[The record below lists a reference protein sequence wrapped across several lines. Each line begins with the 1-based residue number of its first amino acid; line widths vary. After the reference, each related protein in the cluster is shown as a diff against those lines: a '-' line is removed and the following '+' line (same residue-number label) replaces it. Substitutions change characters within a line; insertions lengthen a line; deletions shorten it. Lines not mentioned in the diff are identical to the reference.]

1 MYKLIFIL
9 YISNICPN
17 ASHAEYSLSSP
28 CRELLRLILQVV
40 DDSLRASHATVAAR
54 HFEIFPQIP
63 EYQNS
68 QSWLLTAEW
77 FPNHPV
83 RTKPTGGFLPARRYS
98 ADEDKNGSRKSL
110 RQLAASSVCNKH
122 LYTGKN
128 SKPGLMTVH
137 CMYCCM
143 NVGFSFLDTPESVR
157 TFFNI
162 FTHRKFLRD
171 EIDDEPNLEQSQTNP
186 PIDAEA
192 DVFIPEDLHSST
204 ENSDLED
211 MASSES
217 TASVL

>member
-1 MYKLIFIL
+1 
-9 YISNICPN
+9 
-17 ASHAEYSLSSP
+17 
-28 CRELLRLILQVV
+28 
-40 DDSLRASHATVAAR
+40 
-54 HFEIFPQIP
+54 
-63 EYQNS
+63 
-68 QSWLLTAEW
+68 
-77 FPNHPV
+77 
-83 RTKPTGGFLPARRYS
+83 
-98 ADEDKNGSRKSL
+98 
-110 RQLAASSVCNKH
+110 
-122 LYTGKN
+122 
-128 SKPGLMTVH
+128 
-137 CMYCCM
+137 M